1 MNCPKCGKNNPD
13 GGSFCKACGAA
24 LPNATP
30 QPQSNSTASQTPNGI
45 QQRNIALCIIFSL
58 ITCGI
63 YGLYWLYTMTE
74 DTNRLSGN
82 PNATS
87 GGMVILFSL
96 ITCGIYL
103 WYWMYKRGEIL
114 DQVKTARGLQSSNSG
129 VLYLILSILGLSIV
143 SYALIQN
150 ELNNLAT
157 A

>member
-1 MNCPKCGKNNPD
+1 MVVRSAKPVVRHCPMQRCNRIP
-13 GGSFCKACGAA
+13 
-24 LPNATP
+24 
-30 QPQSNSTASQTPNGI
+30 
-45 QQRNIALCIIFSL
+45 QRNIALCIIFSL